1 MGCYLG
7 KASMEL
13 LHRVHRRSSLSRSD
27 TALICSDHRACN
39 EWLQRSQEYS
49 MPLSRLCSVLE
60 RKLQE
65 LQWISRSS
73 SSSSSALGK
82 RGDPPVSVV
91 TGRGWSEGRC
101 GARRAFNPLG
111 TDVGH
116 VVREETER
124 ELEVGANRRGA
135 GQRWTR
141 SQRPSQSQSHSY
153 ASYFCTFHLPHII
166 TVTVSSQ

>member
-1 MGCYLG
+1 
-7 KASMEL
+7 
-13 LHRVHRRSSLSRSD
+13 
-27 TALICSDHRACN
+27 
-39 EWLQRSQEYS
+39 
-49 MPLSRLCSVLE
+49 MPLSRSCSVLG

-73 SSSSSALGK
+73 SPSSSALGK
-82 RGDPPVSVV
+82 RGDTPASVV

-101 GARRAFNPLG
+101 GVRRANGSDPLG
-111 TDVGH
+111 TGLSH
-116 VVREETER
+116 VVGGETER

-153 ASYFCTFHLPHII
+153 ASYFCTFHLPQIV
-166 TVTVSSQ
+166 TVTVSSRWSIRAEEADRSAVMV